1 MADVEKAY
9 EILAKAKGTTVEEE
23 KEKSQDVP
31 EYVKR
36 YMKKAEE
43 ERTKKP
49 HMPRKPCTRAP
60 NPYVRAPYVS
70 TAGMS
75 DKDRT
80 AEKARRKAET
90 MDIVARKYAT
100 KKKKL

>member
-43 ERTKKP
+43 ERAKK
-49 HMPRKPCTRAP
+49 PRKPCTRTP
-60 NPYVRAPYVS
+60 NPYARAPYVS

-100 KKKKL
+100 KKKKKL